1 MDNETK
7 IKVSFNNSVTNAK
20 KLDNYAEKLKEIYSI
35 LSAIDKGKLAQMG
48 EFNITLSKVKT
59 NTSDIEKNT
68 SKFAK
73 NMNNAFNVGKIYIF
87 VKGLGR
93 LARGFGDVIQKSS
106 QYVENVNLL
115 EVAYANIDKKTGEFN
130 EDIKV
135 TSERIEKLIDNM
147 AEVYGFDESRLA
159 RSFGI
164 FKQMA
169 NAMELPAETSEN
181 LSELMV
187 KLSNDVSSLYNIDL
201 SRAENAL
208 QSALAGQV
216 RPIRTATGADITE
229 KTLQKTVDTL
239 GLERSISDLN
249 YVEKRLIM
257 IISLTNQLKNA
268 QGDYGRTINSV
279 ANQIRIMHE
288 QWSRLSRAV
297 GNVFYKALENILPYL
312 NAVLM
317 VLTEIFNLIA
327 GLVGFK
333 MPDFDY
339 SGLAGVSDTTSDIID
354 GMNEAGSSVD
364 KLKDKMSGLRS
375 FDKLNV
381 ITTPKDKSSGISG
394 GIDPKILEAFNT
406 AFEGYDDKMEEI
418 RLKANEIRD
427 AILDWLGF
435 TDGTYKNLK
444 LIAGVLVTVASL
456 KIISGLAGIITGT
469 SGLYTAIKKIVTLFK
484 QGQIINIISGK
495 LANGIIKISNLF
507 SPTGLLIA
515 GIIALAGVFIYA
527 YKNSEEFRN
536 SVNNLVEVVKDT
548 LTPILELLSTIIT
561 TIIKIGKDLLDKVIK
576 PIIKAIAD
584 TLTPILKIVIDVL
597 TILID
602 KAVKPL
608 IELISNVLT
617 PIVQALGWVFENI
630 ILPVIQKVIDA
641 FTWLLEN
648 VLTPVFN
655 GINKF
660 VSETLTGVIDFIVG
674 VFTLDWKKAWEG
686 IKEIFSGIF
695 GSLWDIAKEVLDK
708 IIDKLQ
714 KAWDKFKGL
723 IKDMSTN
730 QETGHTGIKGFFEN
744 WWGGVKTIFGWK
756 ENGGIYSGG
765 KWHNIATYATGG
777 LPPVGQ
783 MFVARENGAE
793 LVGQI
798 GGHTAVMNND
808 QIVGSVSDGVYRAM
822 MSANRNQGS
831 QIINLYLDADHKIGT
846 YTLEQLQNMAK
857 TDGKPITIG

>member
-20 KLDNYAEKLKEIYSI
+20 KLDTYAEKLKEIYSI

-59 NTSDIEKNT
+59 NTGDIEKNT
-68 SKFAK
+68 SKFAR
-73 NMNNAFNVGKIYIF
+73 NINNAFNVGKIYIF
-87 VKGLGR
+87 AKGLNR
-93 LARGFGDVIQKSS
+93 LVKSFGDVIQKSS

-147 AEVYGFDESRLA
+147 AEVYGFDESRLT

-201 SRAENAL
+201 GRAENAL

-229 KTLQKTVDTL
+229 KTLQKTVDAL

-327 GLVGFK
+327 GLVGFE
-333 MPDFDY
+333 MPEFDY

-364 KLKDKMSGLRS
+364 KLKDKMTGLRS

-381 ITTPKDKSSGISG
+381 ITTPKDKSSGASG

-435 TDGTYKNLK
+435 SDGTYKNLK
-444 LIAGVLVTVASL
+444 LIAGILVTIASL

-495 LANGIIKISNLF
+495 LVNGIIKISSLF

-536 SVNNLVEVVKDT
+536 SVNNLVKAVKDA
-548 LTPILELLSTIIT
+548 LAPILELLSTIMT
-561 TIIKIGKDLLDKVIK
+561 TIIKIGKDLLDRVIK
-576 PIIKAIAD
+576 PIIKAVAD

-597 TILID
+597 TTLID

-608 IELISNVLT
+608 IELISNILT

-641 FTWLLEN
+641 FTWLLDN

-660 VSETLTGVIDFIVG
+660 VNETLSGVIDFIVG
-674 VFTLDWKKAWEG
+674 IFTLDWKKAWNG
-686 IKEIFSGIF
+686 IKEIFSGVF
-695 GSLWDIAKEVLDK
+695 GSLWTTAKDVLDK
-708 IIDKLQ
+708 IIGKLNTAWN
-714 KAWDKFKGL
+714 KAKELWNE
-723 IKDMSTN
+723 MTTN
-730 QETGHTGIKGFFEN
+730 QETGHTGLQGYVEN
-744 WWGGVKTIFGWK
+744 WWGGMKSILGIK
-756 ENGGIYSGG
+756 ADGGIYSGG

-783 MFVARENGAE
+783 MFVARESGAE
-793 LVGQI
+793 LIGQI

-831 QIINLYLDADHKIGT
+831 QVINLYLDADHKIGT